1 MSPRGADEE
10 ICDVSDYID
19 AALEQV
25 KQIEWWSQ
33 FWNSFIVRNDDLRY
47 TLDIQITESSSG
59 AFKINTSI
67 DATEE
72 IWDNSGR
79 AFSPIE
85 WKPRNG
91 KRKKENTQT
100 QKLSCCLAVMNRI
113 TP

>member
-33 FWNSFIVRNDDLRY
+33 LLNSLNVRNDDLRY
-47 TLDIQITESSSG
+47 TLDTQTTDSQSG

-85 WKPRNG
+85 WTPRVHG
-91 KRKKENTQT
+91 KRKKEKKT
-100 QKLSCCLAVMNRI
+100 
-113 TP
+113 